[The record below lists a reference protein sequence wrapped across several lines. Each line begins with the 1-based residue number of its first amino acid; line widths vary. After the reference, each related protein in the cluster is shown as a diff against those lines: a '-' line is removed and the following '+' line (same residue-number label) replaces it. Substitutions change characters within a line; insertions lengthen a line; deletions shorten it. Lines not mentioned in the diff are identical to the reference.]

1 MKWRLHIRVA
11 SAKAWL
17 SVLGV
22 GVAAQVASAS
32 PLLGD
37 TQRAGR
43 ARDAILELS
52 LPEARDLLADAAP
65 EDAALGLERVRLALY
80 EGRCAEAVALASR
93 PDLEESD
100 AARPV
105 IAVARGCERA
115 TAGAVVV
122 EDEQAGAWMRFQ
134 DGEDAVLAPMLA
146 EVITETRRVF
156 AEDLGVEMPRPV
168 RVELVRDQLALAM
181 MTGLPVEA
189 ARTTG
194 TIGVAKWGRVIM
206 VSPRATPKGYPYLDT
221 LAHELTHLALTRGS
235 KDRAPLWL
243 QEGVARIEETKWRE
257 ALPHD
262 DLPSA
267 DDLAALGVEKKI
279 GPEIDRIGPSIAL
292 LPSAIEAQITYA
304 KVMSFMRF
312 YGREAG
318 PEAMPK
324 LLVALRDVS
333 DPEDVPGVVEKLS
346 GTPFASWQDRWKSH
360 VMASKKPIP
369 DDLRPDAPANPQ
381 LREVRK
387 RVRLGELM
395 LGREHADAAT
405 EELRRAAALAPRE
418 PVVRALLARA
428 HFEGKR
434 NEDARTEVDDPTK
447 VSSSD
452 ARWWAMR
459 ARLVEADAERS
470 RRAALASAPY
480 APLAACAEAPGLARS
495 AELDAL
501 CEAARRKPVAR

>member
-1 MKWRLHIRVA
+1 MKWRLPNGLA
-11 SAKAWL
+11 SAKLWL
-17 SVLGV
+17 SLLGAS
-22 GVAAQVASAS
+22 VATQVASAS

-37 TQRAGR
+37 AQRAGR

-52 LPEARDLLADAAP
+52 LPEARELLADANP
-65 EDAALGLERVRLALY
+65 QDAALGLERVRLALY
-80 EGRCAEAVALASR
+80 EGRCGEAVALASR

-115 TAGAVVV
+115 TAGAVLV

-146 EVITETRRVF
+146 EVITETRRIF
-156 AEDLGVEMPRPV
+156 AEDMGVEMPRP
-168 RVELVRDQLALAM
+168 ELVRDQLALAM

-292 LPSAIEAQITYA
+292 LPSAVEAQITYA

-312 YGREAG
+312 YVREAG

-346 GTPFASWQDRWKSH
+346 GTPFASWQDRWKSY
-360 VMASKKPIP
+360 VLASKRPIP

-395 LGREHADAAT
+395 LGRAHADAAT
-405 EELRRAAALAPRE
+405 EELGRAAALAPRE

-428 HFEGKR
+428 HLEGKR
-434 NEDARTEVDDPTK
+434 NEQARAEVDDPTK
-447 VSSSD
+447 VSTSD

-495 AELDAL
+495 TVLDAL
-501 CEAARRKPVAR
+501 CDAAKRKPVAR

>member
-1 MKWRLHIRVA
+1 MKWKLQAGHAGAWRVLA
-11 SAKAWL
+11 L
-17 SVLGV
+17 IGV
-22 GVAAQVASAS
+22 GLATQVASAA

-37 TQRAGR
+37 AQRAGR

-52 LPEARDLLADAAP
+52 LPQAQSLLAEASP
-65 EDAALGLERVRLALY
+65 EDAALALERMRLALY
-80 EGRCAEAVALASR
+80 EGRCGEAVAIASR
-93 PDLEESD
+93 PDLEESE

-115 TAGAVVV
+115 TAGAVIV

-146 EVITETRRVF
+146 EVVTETRRIF

-194 TIGVAKWGRVIM
+194 TIGVAKWGRVVM

-267 DDLAALGVEKKI
+267 DDLAALGVEKKF

-333 DPEDVPGVVEKLS
+333 DPEDVPAVVEKLS
-346 GTPFASWQDRWKSH
+346 GTPFASWQDRWKSY
-360 VMASKKPIP
+360 VLSSKKPIP

-381 LREVRK
+381 LRELRK

-395 LGREHADAAT
+395 LGRRHPDAAS
-405 EELRRAAALAPRE
+405 EELGRASALAPRE

-428 HFEGKR
+428 HFEAER
-434 NEDARTEVDDPTK
+434 AEQARAEVDDPSK
-447 VSSSD
+447 VSSSE

-459 ARLVEADAERS
+459 ARLVAADAERS
-470 RRAALASAPY
+470 RKAALASAPY

-501 CEAARRKPVAR
+501 CEAAKRKPVAR